1 LQKREIGYFINNNLD
16 VLRLIVNHDLSNIN
30 LQNKEKITTL
40 MCATTY
46 NNMETIKIL
55 LDFYKNKNNIYNIKK

>member
-1 LQKREIGYFINNNLD
+1 MQKREIGYFINNNLD